1 MTLRHPGLKRT
12 DTLFPNTTLFRSIRP
27 VARRWGGGPLAKRVV
42 EGQRRRAISPSVN
55 ASRCHLPMA
64 SPQGGSEPLLADTR
78 PSGLRQPLD
87 LGRARKAGAELGTEG
102 AEMVRRA
109 MRRSE
114 EHTSDLQSLMRIT
127 YAVFCLQT
135 KNTTR

>member
-1 MTLRHPGLKRT
+1 
-12 DTLFPNTTLFRSIRP
+12 
-27 VARRWGGGPLAKRVV
+27 
-42 EGQRRRAISPSVN
+42 
-55 ASRCHLPMA
+55 MA

-109 MRRSE
+109 MRFHRSLVIIAFEHSIDSGFGGAAQPVIAVPGLVRLHRGGEFRSE
-114 EHTSDLQSLMRIT
+114 EHTSELQSLMRNS
-127 YAVFCLQT
+127 YAVFCLIKTHRVAGIIQRCDRQYPRVD
-135 KNTTR
+135 NTY

>member
-109 MRRSE
+109 MRFHRSLVIIAFE
-114 EHTSDLQSLMRIT
+114 QDRKS
-127 YAVFCLQT
+127 
-135 KNTTR
+135 TRLNSSH